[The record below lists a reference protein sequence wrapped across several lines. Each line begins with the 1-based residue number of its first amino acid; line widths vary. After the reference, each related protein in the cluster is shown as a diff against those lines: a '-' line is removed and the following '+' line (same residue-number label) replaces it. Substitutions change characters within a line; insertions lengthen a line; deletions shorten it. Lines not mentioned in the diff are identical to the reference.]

1 MKNKRNKEFWKTG
14 EDMCAAATHYY
25 NQLIE
30 IAISSFEWVNL
41 PETVDRRFLE
51 LTLLFYGNAVFFK
64 DEELG
69 YLALQSASNGPF
81 NVYRI
86 PKNRTAYAVNGYR
99 NKLNEKNSVL
109 IYNNMLHTGGISNIR
124 WFANRL
130 AQFDEA
136 IDVNVNAQK
145 TPILI
150 ECDEDNLLSMKNAY
164 MQYTG
169 NAPVIFSKKNAK
181 IGNGF
186 NVLKTD
192 APFIGRE
199 VYELKSQIWNEALT
213 FLGISN
219 VNIVKKERLISDEV
233 RRNLGGTIANRNS
246 RLEARRIACDQLNSM
261 FGLNVSCTFKDD
273 SFILNEDSIT
283 EKVDALDNAN
293 KFIEEVES

>member
-1 MKNKRNKEFWKTG
+1 MGKKRNKEFWEIG
-14 EDMCAAATHYY
+14 ENVCAAETHYF
-25 NQLIE
+25 NQLVE
-30 IAISSFEWVNL
+30 LAISSFEWINL
-41 PETVDRRFLE
+41 PHTIDPRFLE
-51 LTLLFYGNAVFFK
+51 LTLLANGACVFFN

-81 NVYRI
+81 DVYRI
-86 PKNRTAYAVNGYR
+86 PKNRTAYAVNGYH
-99 NKLNEKNSVL
+99 NKLNENNSVL
-109 IYNNMLHTGGISNIR
+109 IYNNMLHTGALRDIR
-124 WFANRL
+124 WFAQRL
-130 AQFDEA
+130 SQFDET

-150 ECDEDNLLSMKNAY
+150 ECDEDNLMSMKNAY
-164 MQYTG
+164 LQYTG
-169 NAPVIFSKKNAK
+169 NAPVIFSKRNAK

-192 APFIGRE
+192 APFIARE

-213 FLGISN
+213 YLGISN

-246 RLEARRIACDQLNSM
+246 RLEARRYACQQINDM
-261 FGLNVSCTFKDD
+261 FGLKVDCVFKDD

-283 EKVDALDNAN
+283 EKVENLDNVA
-293 KFIEEVES
+293 KFVEEVES